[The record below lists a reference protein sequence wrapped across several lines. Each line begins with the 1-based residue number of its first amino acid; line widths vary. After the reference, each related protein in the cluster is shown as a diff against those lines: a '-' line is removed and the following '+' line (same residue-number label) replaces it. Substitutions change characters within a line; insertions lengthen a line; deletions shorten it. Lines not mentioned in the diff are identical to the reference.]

1 MTEVNT
7 DSHPKEITL
16 HSKSRLLRIT
26 FSDDCSFDLPC
37 EYLRVFSPA
46 KEVRTLQTPITGKE
60 SVNIVQIE
68 SQGQYAIQ
76 LTFDDGH
83 DTGIYSWE
91 TLRELGENYQQ
102 NWNAYQGRLEEL
114 GYETQPAEQTKQ
126 IKLLYFSYLVQELRK
141 ESEEVELP
149 ANVETVEALVSWLQH
164 YHRNRG
170 YLFANET
177 VRITVNK
184 QFAESFTR
192 LETGDEIAVIP
203 NSPHAPVAP

>member
-1 MTEVNT
+1 MIEVNT
-7 DSHPKEITL
+7 DSHPEEIAL

-26 FSDDCSFDLPC
+26 FSDGCSFDLPC
-37 EYLRVFSPA
+37 EYLRIFSPA
-46 KEVRTLQTPITGKE
+46 KEVRTLETPITGKE
-60 SVNIVQIE
+60 GVNIIQIDP
-68 SQGQYAIQ
+68 QGQYAIQ

-102 NWNAYQGRLEEL
+102 NWKSYQDRLAEL
-114 GYETQPAEQTKQ
+114 GYEAQPVDQAKRV
-126 IKLLYFSYLVQELRK
+126 KLLYFSYLVQKLRK

-149 ANVETVEALVSWLQH
+149 ANVETVEALISWLQR
-164 YHRNRG
+164 YHRDRG
-170 YLFANET
+170 YLFASET

-192 LETGDEIAVIP
+192 LETGDEVAVIP
-203 NSPHAPVAP
+203 NSPHAPAAP